1 MRSKRS
7 RTIRFRFEKAL
18 LLAIQRGETIS
29 VQTPDD
35 EERVSISR
43 PASGAVFLFD
53 EKYPGLAVRVPA
65 SGDVRF
71 WLYAWI
77 NGKAVKRSLGPLAG
91 PDGWSVD
98 RARAET
104 LTEKARIL
112 EGREPETPEPAS
124 SEEAPA
130 PTGPTLGSAFA
141 DYIRGQKR
149 TNRTWRDNVRQFRK
163 YLKEHAKRPLA
174 EVDAK
179 WLQALHERISD
190 EEGHPGAANR
200 LLAMVSKMLRIAQGL
215 PPKAPTAASFVPR
228 NKEEERHRR
237 LKKEEEAILLRA
249 IDEFESEPVRVSGNA
264 GTDPADWPEYR
275 KPKDPAKWP
284 AHMRPKTPEAMEEA
298 RAAQREKLE
307 AMRAKWRANL
317 ARKEER
323 ARKNRSTAADL
334 LRVLYWTGQRAG
346 DARAMEWSELDF
358 KARLWTI
365 PAGRYKTGIPHTCA
379 LTEEAVAIL
388 KRRKAAASPGERF
401 VFPAGNPKSKRGHF
415 ENYHTA
421 WARVKE
427 LAGIDT
433 GEVDAK
439 DRLRVHDLRAAFAT
453 AMANAGLPAFDVRDQ
468 LGHRNIKT
476 TMRYVRRSEEDK
488 IRSVDRLSEHRRAT
502 SRKPA
507 EEVA

>member
-1 MRSKRS
+1 MSSKRS
-7 RTIRFRFEKAL
+7 PTLRFKFEKAL
-18 LLAIQRGETIS
+18 LLALQRGEAIR
-29 VQTPDD
+29 VRTP
-35 EERVSISR
+35 EEEEEVCISR
-43 PASGAVFLFD
+43 PASGSVFLFD

-65 SGDVRF
+65 VGEVRF

-98 RARAET
+98 RAREEM
-104 LTEKARIL
+104 LKGKARIL
-112 EGREPETPEPAS
+112 EGREPEAAPV
-124 SEEAPA
+124 EEVLA

-141 DYIRGQKR
+141 AYIRVQR
-149 TNRTWRDNVRQFRK
+149 RENRTWRDNVRQFRK
-163 YLKEHAKRPLA
+163 YLKEHAKRPLS

-190 EEGHPGAANR
+190 EDGHPGAANR

-228 NKEEERHRR
+228 NREEERHRT
-237 LKKEEEAILLRA
+237 LTEEEEVRLLRA
-249 IDEFESEPVRVSGNA
+249 IDEFESEPLRVSGNP
-264 GTDPADWPEYR
+264 GTDPAEWPEYR
-275 KPKDPAKWP
+275 KPKDPSKWP
-284 AHMRPKTPEAMEEA
+284 THIRPKTPEAMEEA
-298 RAAQREKLE
+298 RAAQREKIE
-307 AMRAKWRANL
+307 AMRAKWRETL
-317 ARKEER
+317 ARKEEQ
-323 ARKNRSTAADL
+323 ARKARSTAADL

-346 DARAMEWSELDF
+346 DVRAMEWSEVDF

-365 PAGRYKTGIPHTCA
+365 PAARYKTGIPHTCG

-388 KRRKAAASPGERF
+388 KRRKAAASSGERF
-401 VFPAGNPKSKRGHF
+401 VFPAGNAKSKRGHF

-453 AMANAGLPAFDVRDQ
+453 AMANAGLEAFDVRDQ

-476 TMRYVRRSEEDK
+476 TMRYVRRSSRDK
-488 IRSVDRLSEHRRAT
+488 IRSVDRLSKHRRTA
-502 SRKPA
+502 SA